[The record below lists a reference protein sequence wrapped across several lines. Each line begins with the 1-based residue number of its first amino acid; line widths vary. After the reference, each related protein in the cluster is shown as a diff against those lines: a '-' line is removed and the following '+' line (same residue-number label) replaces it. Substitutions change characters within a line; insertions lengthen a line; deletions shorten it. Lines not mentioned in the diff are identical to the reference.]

1 MLAIPLAAT
10 ASDLIFQRLAQA
22 ASRDGGFE
30 DCATA
35 CQQQIDASI
44 SRCSGYREV
53 LDPSD
58 TSPPPPKCKAL
69 AIEQFEICKARC
81 PAPHIAG
88 QG

>member
-1 MLAIPLAAT
+1 MLAIPSAAT

-35 CQQQIDASI
+35 CQQQIDARI
-44 SRCSGYREV
+44 ARCPGYREI
-53 LDPSD
+53 LDPAATFAPS
-58 TSPPPPKCKAL
+58 PKCKAL

-81 PAPHIAG
+81 PTPRETG